1 MGNTA
6 KLSEIISREVH
17 KYISLNERKEKKGG
31 LGHHLVIAG
40 FFSHAVID
48 IALSVI
54 STDLG

>member
-1 MGNTA
+1 M
-6 KLSEIISREVH
+6 
-17 KYISLNERKEKKGG
+17 SLKERKKKVG